1 MISIIIPTFN
11 EADNIKLIV
20 PRLSKVLN
28 DEGIS
33 SEIIVVDDNS
43 PDGTADIV
51 MELAERYPVKVHIRK
66 NDKGLSKAVVK
77 NLRNPTIPQSLNLQF
92 RFVRVKI

>member
-28 DEGIS
+28 DEGIG

-51 MELAERYPVKVHIRK
+51 MELAERYQ
-66 NDKGLSKAVVK
+66 GTYS
-77 NLRNPTIPQSLNLQF
+77 
-92 RFVRVKI
+92 

>member
-1 MISIIIPTFN
+1 MISIIIPTYN

-51 MELAERYPVKVHIRK
+51 MELAERYPVKAHIRK

-77 NLRNPTIPQSLNLQF
+77 GFEESHNSSIPQFAIS
-92 RFVRVKI
+92 VCPG